1 LLLDISEHLAKI
13 GYRARRVT
21 EFQSPYF
28 AQTVRTSSSVA
39 NSRRS
44 AWASDSRNEASSSDV
59 SFDDGLILTGQ
70 FQQHASKVVLHF
82 RRQPAR
88 NVHRMLEKLG
98 KAWSWQH
105 HSTTSLSEA
114 LSGHNRLSVDLQRP

>member
-1 LLLDISEHLAKI
+1 MFGFRHWTRTTPHRQPGTDVGVVKREVDEPLNAGMHLARALGRLLLDISEHLAKI
-13 GYRARRVT
+13 GYRTRRVT

-59 SFDDGLILTGQ
+59 S
-70 FQQHASKVVLHF
+70 
-82 RRQPAR
+82 
-88 NVHRMLEKLG
+88 
-98 KAWSWQH
+98 
-105 HSTTSLSEA
+105 STT
-114 LSGHNRLSVDLQRP
+114 G